1 MSEAEY
7 LIREL
12 IAGLESVI
20 VRKTIPDDLQNSLD
34 RCENWLIRQGRQLAY
49 PRFTVINGGKPGAKG
64 NKSNAKILV

>member
-20 VRKTIPDDLQNSLD
+20 VRKTIPDDLAVSLD
-34 RCENWLIRQGRQLAY
+34 RIERWLHRQRYRQPQRSGHQA
-49 PRFTVINGGKPGAKG
+49 FDVIKGGK
-64 NKSNAKILV
+64 